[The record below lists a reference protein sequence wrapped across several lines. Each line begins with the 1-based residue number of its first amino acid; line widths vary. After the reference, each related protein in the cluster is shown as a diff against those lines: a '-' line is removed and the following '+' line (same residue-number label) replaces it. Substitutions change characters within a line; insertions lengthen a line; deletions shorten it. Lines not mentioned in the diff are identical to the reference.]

1 MAIHYACG
9 TSRNHN
15 HVGSMKRMKGRY
27 MLDRSFRMSV
37 QEEALIRMYEDGE
50 LERREYKLCGERKV
64 IYHSKLNPNE

>member
-1 MAIHYACG
+1 
-9 TSRNHN
+9 
-15 HVGSMKRMKGRY
+15 MKRMAGRY